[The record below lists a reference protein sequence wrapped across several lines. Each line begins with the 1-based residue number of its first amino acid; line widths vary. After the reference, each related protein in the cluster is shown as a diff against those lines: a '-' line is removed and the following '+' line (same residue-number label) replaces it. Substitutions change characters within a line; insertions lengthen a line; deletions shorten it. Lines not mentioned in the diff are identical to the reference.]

1 MMNNIQISIIT
12 LSKNDH
18 LKFLKTLRSLEIQ
31 KINFEI
37 EWIVLDGSDQTIN
50 KQNKETITQKFHK
63 KHDIHKKH
71 INRNKLY

>member
-18 LKFLKTLRSLEIQ
+18 LKFLKTLRSLELQ

-37 EWIVLDGSDQTIN
+37 EWIVLDGSDEKIK
-50 KQNKETITQKFHK
+50 KQNK
-63 KHDIHKKH
+63 
-71 INRNKLY
+71 KLLLKDSTKNMVFI